1 MLAGMVSLPG
11 ALRLIGRHGP
21 RWLYAGGNRSDRW
34 RDPDAV
40 VGALGLRSGDRVA
53 DIGAGYGTF
62 TGRLAR
68 AVAPDGVV
76 YAVDADLALLERLER
91 WARDAALDNIHTVA
105 ARGERLELPEP
116 VDLLFGAAVFHHLP
130 EQIAY
135 FTDARALLRPGGR
148 VTILES
154 RREGLLRC
162 LFPHGTAP
170 AEVRATMRAAGF
182 VPLAEL
188 DLVHGHLFA
197 ILGVPA

>member
-1 MLAGMVSLPG
+1 MVSLPG

-40 VGALGLRSGDRVA
+40 VGALGLRNGNRVA

-68 AVAPDGVV
+68 AVAPAGLV

-91 WARDAALDNIHTVA
+91 RARDAELGNVVTVA
-105 ARGERLELPEP
+105 ARGARLELPEP

-130 EQIAY
+130 AQVAY

-148 VTILES
+148 VAILES
-154 RREGLLRC
+154 RREGLLRG
-162 LFPHGTAP
+162 LFPHGTPP
-170 AEVRATMRAAGF
+170 ADVRATMRAAGYL
-182 VPLAEL
+182 PLAEL
-188 DLVHGHLFA
+188 QLVRGHLFA
-197 ILGVPA
+197 FFAVDR